1 MEILPR
7 VHRITVGKSNI
18 QGLHPPNVYLVMG
31 RRLTFVDTGYNRTDD
46 INVRLAYLKGL
57 GDPEIAAIAVTH
69 RHIDHAGG
77 ASALHMK
84 TKAPIMSHP
93 DEVATITPQLE
104 GAKVGKTVADGETLD
119 LGGLTLEFVHT
130 PGHTMG
136 SMCVFIKESGVL
148 FTGDTILGFGTSVI
162 TPGEGDMAL
171 FLESLHKLL
180 KYDLKTILPGH
191 GSPITD
197 PKAKIHELINHRL
210 EREAQLLGFMNGG
223 QRTVDDFLQEFYIKA
238 GINSGLLDLARN
250 QIRSHMIKLE
260 REGKVKAVSGDS
272 YRLQ

>member
-18 QGLHPPNVYLVMG
+18 PGLYPPNVYLVMG
-31 RRLTFVDTGYNRTDD
+31 RRSAFIDTGYNRTDD

-57 GDPEIAAIAVTH
+57 GDPEIAAIAITH

-77 ASALHMK
+77 AGALHKK
-84 TKAPIMSHP
+84 TNAPIMCHP
-93 DEVATITPQLE
+93 NEEVAITPQLE
-104 GAKVGKTVADGETLD
+104 GTRVGKTVDDGETLD

-130 PGHTMG
+130 PGHTLG
-136 SMCVFIKESGVL
+136 SMCVLIKETGVL
-148 FTGDTILGFGTSVI
+148 FTGDTIMGFGTSVI

-171 FLESLHKLL
+171 FLQSLQKLL
-180 KYDLKTILPGH
+180 RYDLKTILPGH
-191 GSPITD
+191 GNPVED
-197 PKAKIHELINHRL
+197 PRAKITELINHRM
-210 EREAQLLGFMNGG
+210 EREKQLLNYLEGG
-223 QRTVDDFLQEFYIKA
+223 RRTVDDFLQEFYIKA

-260 REGKVKAVSGDS
+260 REGKVKALGNDS
-272 YRLQ
+272 YKLQ